1 MKEIFRKFAELI
13 GEFCGSPTGF
23 VLFLL
28 AIVISMV
35 VGFIYDFSDTWQTI
49 FDIGTNILFLLLLL
63 LMQNTQN
70 RESKIIHLKLNE
82 LLRAIEGARTGM
94 VNLENQTD
102 EDLERLAEEFARNH
116 PEG

>member
-1 MKEIFRKFAELI
+1 MKEFFRKFAELT
-13 GEFCGSPTGF
+13 GEFSGSPTGF

-28 AIVISMV
+28 AIVICLI
-35 VGFIYDFSDTWQTI
+35 VGFIYDFSDNWQAI
-49 FDIGTNILFLLLLL
+49 FDIATNILFLLLLL

-94 VNLENQTD
+94 VNLEHQTD

>member
-1 MKEIFRKFAELI
+1 MKEFFRKFAELT

-28 AIVISMV
+28 AIVICMI
-35 VGFIYDFSDTWQTI
+35 VGFIYDFSDNWQAV
-49 FDIGTNILFLLLLL
+49 FDIAANILFLLLLL

-82 LLRAIEGARTGM
+82 LLRAIEGARTGL

-102 EDLERLAEEFARNH
+102 EDLERLAKEFAHDH
-116 PEG
+116 PEN